1 MTATAW
7 VVFGYHI
14 ASRLAYVLYVGLAL
28 SAQERHG
35 HYTERWGVEGGFRRF
50 RRMAALVMNNDAV
63 SFVVLCFVSAHT
75 LALDLPGPWLVGVGA
90 VFIVV
95 GGATKLWAAATLG
108 GRAYYWYNFF
118 AVPTSPPPPA
128 GGPYRV
134 LRNPMYTVGYLPTYG
149 LALAVGSLPGLLA
162 AAFDHVAILAFYYTV
177 EQPHFAELTRSL
189 TEPYD

>member
-1 MTATAW
+1 MNTTAW
-7 VVFGYHI
+7 VILGYHI
-14 ASRLAYVLYVGLAL
+14 ASRLAYVLYVGRAL

-35 HYTERWGVEGGFRRF
+35 YFTERWGVEGGFRRF
-50 RRMAALVMNNDAV
+50 RRVAALVMNNDAV
-63 SFVVLCFVSAHT
+63 SFVVLCFASAHT
-75 LALDLPGPWLVGVGA
+75 LSLDLPGSWLLGTGA
-90 VFIVV
+90 VLIVV

-118 AVPTSPPPPA
+118 AVPASPPPPA

-149 LALAVGSLPGLLA
+149 LALAVASLPGLIA
-162 AAFDHVAILAFYYTV
+162 AAFDHAAILAFYYTV
-177 EQPHFAELTRSL
+177 EQPHFAELTRCR